1 MSYTVQNSGSDHRFP
16 KKSVAKNA
24 TSTPFLEP
32 FSETVRCTHA
42 YVVHSFRPGG
52 FRQKKELKKEGGG
65 GPKPIPHSAPFL
77 LLPSFVMIITF
88 RSVLRRIEFANLY
101 KRNNFLQVFKKFS
114 KIQLFF
120 LW

>member
-1 MSYTVQNSGSDHRFP
+1 MWCTVF
-16 KKSVAKNA
+16 A
-24 TSTPFLEP
+24 
-32 FSETVRCTHA
+32 
-42 YVVHSFRPGG
+42 PGG
-52 FRQKKELKKEGGG
+52 SGQKKELKKEGGGG

-120 LW
+120 SFGNLVKTVWDPSQKKSALAILTLNANLFLV